1 MRKITNSH
9 PSGQGAMAAMAAAAV
24 AIQGTLAVP
33 GALDSQPIIIIIDR
47 TPVTRGVLTILIPL
61 TTIGK
66 LPLLAMSQLGHL

>member
-1 MRKITNSH
+1 
-9 PSGQGAMAAMAAAAV
+9 MAAMVAAAV

-47 TPVTRGVLTILIPL
+47 TQVTRGALTILIPL

-66 LPLLAMSQLGHL
+66 LLLLATSQ